1 MPVTVRLSK
10 SFYDRFGD
18 DIANELVE
26 WFNSVDATYRADLRE
41 INEMNFARF
50 DANLG
55 ERLSKVDVRFAHVDA
70 RFDQVDAQFLAF
82 EKRMEEK
89 FVTFEKRM
97 EEKLVTLEK
106 RIDERFVAF
115 EDRIER
121 RLAEFETHIV
131 ERIGRSEDKMRNWM
145 IGFCTT
151 QLFALVGLMYTIL
164 HGR

>member
-55 ERLSKVDVRFAHVDA
+55 ERLSKVDVRFAQVDARFAQIDA
-70 RFDQVDAQFLAF
+70 RFDQVDARFAQIDARFEQVDARFLAF
-82 EKRMEEK
+82 EKRMEER
-89 FVTFEKRM
+89 FVTFEKR
-97 EEKLVTLEK
+97 
-106 RIDERFVAF
+106 I
-115 EDRIER
+115 
-121 RLAEFETHIV
+121 
-131 ERIGRSEDKMRNWM
+131 
-145 IGFCTT
+145 
-151 QLFALVGLMYTIL
+151 
-164 HGR
+164 

>member
-1 MPVTVRLSK
+1 MPVTARLSR

-26 WFNSVDATYRADLRE
+26 WFNSVDAPYRADLRE

-55 ERLSKVDVRFAHVDA
+55 ERLSKVDLRFAQIDA
-70 RFDQVDAQFLAF
+70 RFAQIDVRFDQVDARFVAF
-82 EKRMEEK
+82 EKRMEER
-89 FVTFEKRM
+89 FIAF
-97 EEKLVTLEK
+97 EK
-106 RIDERFVAF
+106 RIDERFAAF

-121 RLAEFETHIV
+121 RLAQFEIRIV
-131 ERIGRSEDKMRNWM
+131 ERIARSEDRMRNWM

-151 QLFALVGLMYTIL
+151 QLFALVALMYTVL